1 MSKKET
7 PAERLARMKQ
17 EREAVKDQSGT
28 EELVSQLAHESGTE
42 PDLADITAKLK
53 ERQAAETVPSFDE
66 RTVKTTIYIDA
77 DVAEAFDALCLKRGD
92 KQRFATQALREF
104 CIKKSKELGL

>member
-7 PAERLARMKQ
+7 PAERMERMKR
-17 EREAVKDQSGT
+17 EREAVKGQGSS
-28 EELVSQLAHESGTE
+28 EELVSQLAHESSTE
-42 PDLADITAKLK
+42 PDLASITAKLK
-53 ERQAAETVPSFDE
+53 ERQAAETVPTFDE

-77 DVAEAFDALCLKRGD
+77 DVAEAFDSLCLKRGD

-104 CIKKSKELGL
+104 CIKKAKELGL